1 MPKAMFVPKT
11 PDVHSQVAEYA
22 KLRDQSKLIKT
33 RMDELSKIIKD
44 YSQKNGVKDDKGSF
58 YCENESYVFG
68 QQARKSVSLDQEKSI
83 AFLKQH
89 GFPSAIKTIE
99 QVNEEEVE
107 RLLQEGSL
115 SIDDITTLSNVKVSY
130 SIDVREKEEMP
141 YVDVQTLQAAQRR

>member
-1 MPKAMFVPKT
+1 MPKAMFVHRT
-11 PDVHSQVAEYA
+11 PDVHSQVSEYA

-33 RMDELSKIIKD
+33 RMDELAKIIKD
-44 YSQKNGVKDDKGSF
+44 YSRKNGVKDDKGSF

-89 GFPSAIKTIE
+89 GFPSAIKTVE

-115 SIDDITTLSNVKVSY
+115 SIDDITALSNVKVSY